1 MKKRIISM
9 VLALLFCLGAV
20 STAFAMEEGDWRVV
34 FGADLTAEERGEV
47 LKLFGLSDAIEQD
60 QARVLTVSISEER
73 FYLNGKV
80 PSDKIGQRSI
90 SSIFIRAL
98 TPGSGIKVSTHNI
111 SYCTAEMY
119 ESVLAT
125 VGITDAEIVVA
136 APRSVSGTAALTGI
150 YKAYESMTGSLIS
163 DYIKQA
169 GFEELLTTWDLAE
182 VIGSD
187 EATEVIIE
195 LKKILDV
202 TQTMGDD
209 EVKECIRTI
218 ANDNDVLLT
227 EEQVDQILRLG
238 RTLEGL
244 DVEQIRQRA
253 LGLAKAVT
261 GWQKFTG
268 GVKRVIEDIGNF
280 LREVATFLSNVFV
293 DVFMPKAKPAN

>member
-1 MKKRIISM
+1 MKKRILSV
-9 VLALLFCLGAV
+9 VLALLFALGAV
-20 STAFAMEEGDWRVV
+20 STAFAMDEGDWRVV
-34 FGADLTAEERGEV
+34 FGADLTAEERDEV
-47 LKLFGLSDAIEQD
+47 LKLFGLSSTIEQD
-60 QARVLTVSISEER
+60 PARVLTVTISEER
-73 FYLNGKV
+73 FYLDGKV

-98 TPGSGIKVSTHNI
+98 PEGSGVKVSTHNI

-119 ESVLAT
+119 ESILAT

-136 APRSVSGTAALTGI
+136 SPRPVSGTAALTGI

-163 DYIKQA
+163 EYIKRA
-169 GFEELLTTWDLAE
+169 GFEEMLTTWDLAE

-202 TQTMGDD
+202 TQTMSDD

-218 ANDNDVLLT
+218 ANDNDVVLT
-227 EEQVDQILRLG
+227 EEQVGQILTLG

-253 LGLAKAVT
+253 LGLANAVS
-261 GWQKFTG
+261 GWQKFAD
-268 GVKRVIEDIGNF
+268 GVSKVFEDIGNF
-280 LREVATFLSNVFV
+280 LVGVAEFFANIFN
-293 DVFMPKAKPAN
+293 DVFSAFVKSN

>member
-1 MKKRIISM
+1 MKKRILSA
-9 VLALLFCLGAV
+9 VLAFLFALGAV
-20 STAFAMEEGDWRVV
+20 SAAFAMDEGDWRVV
-34 FGADLTAEERGEV
+34 FGADLTAEEREEV
-47 LKLFGLSDAIEQD
+47 LKLFGLSSTIEQD
-60 QARVLTVSISEER
+60 PARVLTVTISEER
-73 FYLNGKV
+73 FYLDGKV

-98 TPGSGIKVSTHNI
+98 PEGSGVKVSTHNI

-119 ESVLAT
+119 ESILAT

-136 APRSVSGTAALTGI
+136 SPRPVSGTAALTGI

-163 DYIKQA
+163 EYIKRA
-169 GFEELLTTWDLAE
+169 GFEEMLTTWDIAE

-202 TQTMGDD
+202 TQTMSDD

-218 ANDNDVLLT
+218 ANDNDVVLT
-227 EEQVDQILRLG
+227 EEQVGQILTLG

-253 LGLAKAVT
+253 LGLANAVS
-261 GWQKFTG
+261 GWQKFAD
-268 GVKRVIEDIGNF
+268 GVSKVFEDIGNF
-280 LREVATFLSNVFV
+280 LVGVAEFFANIFN
-293 DVFMPKAKPAN
+293 DVFSAFVKSN

>member
-1 MKKRIISM
+1 MMKRIISA
-9 VLALLFCLGAV
+9 VLAFLFILGAA
-20 STAFAMEEGDWRVV
+20 SSAFAMDEGDWRVV
-34 FGADLTAEERGEV
+34 FGADLTEEEKAEV
-47 LKLFGLSDAIEQD
+47 LKLFGLSSSIYQDAN
-60 QARVLTVSISEER
+60 RVLSVNISEER
-73 FYLNGKV
+73 FYLEGKV
-80 PSDKIGQRSI
+80 SSDKFGSRSI

-98 TPGSGIKVSTHNI
+98 GKGSGLRVSTHNI

-125 VGITDAEIVVA
+125 VGITDAEIIVA
-136 APRSVSGTAALTGI
+136 SPRPVSGTAALTGI

-169 GFEELLTTWDLAE
+169 GFDELLATWDLAE

-202 TQTMGDD
+202 TQTMSDD
-209 EVKECIRTI
+209 EVKENIRTI
-218 ANDNDVLLT
+218 ATDNDVVLT
-227 EEQVDQILRLG
+227 EEQVQQILTLG

-253 LGLAKAVT
+253 LSLADNVT
-261 GWQKFTG
+261 GWQKFTN
-268 GVKRVIEDIGNF
+268 GVKQVFEDIGDF
-280 LREVATFLSNVFV
+280 LLEVAKFLSDVFRNVF
-293 DVFMPKAKPAN
+293 MGSAE

>member
-1 MKKRIISM
+1 MKKRILSA
-9 VLALLFCLGAV
+9 VLALLFALGAV
-20 STAFAMEEGDWRVV
+20 STAFAMDEGDWRVV
-34 FGADLTAEERGEV
+34 FGADLTAEERDEV
-47 LKLFGLSDAIEQD
+47 LKLFGLSSTIEQD
-60 QARVLTVSISEER
+60 PARVLTVTISEER
-73 FYLNGKV
+73 FYLDGKV

-98 TPGSGIKVSTHNI
+98 PEGSGVKVSTHNI

-119 ESVLAT
+119 ESILAT

-136 APRSVSGTAALTGI
+136 SPRPVSGTAALTGI

-163 DYIKQA
+163 EYIKRA
-169 GFEELLTTWDLAE
+169 GFEEMLTTWDLAE

-202 TQTMGDD
+202 TQTMSDD

-218 ANDNDVLLT
+218 ANDNDVVLT
-227 EEQVDQILRLG
+227 EEQVGQILTLG

-253 LGLAKAVT
+253 LGLANAVS
-261 GWQKFTG
+261 GWQKFAD
-268 GVKRVIEDIGNF
+268 GVSKVFEDIGSF
-280 LREVATFLSNVFV
+280 LVGVAEFFANIFN
-293 DVFMPKAKPAN
+293 DVFSAFVKSN